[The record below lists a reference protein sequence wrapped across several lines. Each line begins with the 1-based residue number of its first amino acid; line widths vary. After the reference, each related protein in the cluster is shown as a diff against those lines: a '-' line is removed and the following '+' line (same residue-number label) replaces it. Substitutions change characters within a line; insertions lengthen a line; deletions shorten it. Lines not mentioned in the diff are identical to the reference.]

1 MGYLGFGTVSI
12 ADGKSAS
19 FEVDIAE
26 SMRLL
31 LRWKRSAKGFSWTRC
46 GSSVKRWKE
55 VKNQV

>member
-1 MGYLGFGTVSI
+1 MSI

-31 LRWKRSAKGFSWTRC
+31 LRWKRSAKGFSWTRR